1 MSYYA
6 LKTKPS
12 PQIVRTEFTRS
23 HLGSTH
29 IYSLCYAPDGTL
41 WAGTGKGLLYF
52 NGDRFVKVSGILDEV
67 NAVYACKC
75 GKVFAA
81 SLNTV
86 YTVENAVVTAK
97 CGIKESAIGI
107 LSDGA
112 GNLWLATK
120 SYLYKYDGA
129 SFVFYANIEYADSRA
144 FTACGDGNVYI
155 ANPQSL
161 MMLHGKRPRW
171 GNMMRGM
178 TNVPQAQITALK
190 TDSLGFVWVGCEDG
204 LHIYDGKSEWKGPE
218 SFDFFPKLKINVIDF
233 SDDGTVYLG
242 TDIGLYTVNGEKT
255 RFYGSKRYL
264 PDGKVTCVAAK
275 PDGSE
280 FWVGTEAGLSRI
292 EKKPMLLSE
301 KEKYYQQFSE
311 YFKRENYQTKREKT
325 VDRDITTGTVSITDN
340 DGLWT
345 AVYVAAECFR
355 YAVTGEAEAKENAK
369 KSMYAMMKLMTMTG
383 VKGFP
388 ARAYRRPGEDRFG
401 DGNRQWHLSSDETGE
416 LEWKGETSSDEL
428 VGHYLAAGLYFDLC
442 ADEED
447 KKALASCIRDVTD
460 HILDNGY
467 VLCDADGLPTTWA
480 HFGPDELNL
489 DDKWCWEKGI
499 NSLELMSFLLSAYHI
514 TGDKKYLD
522 KKNELA
528 VKYHYAMNILTHKID
543 DAHSCH
549 IDDRLGYYTV
559 LPFLRYETDPAIRRF
574 VLLATRRHFEY
585 ERVEHCPIYT
595 FITAMA
601 TEGHTDLSEAVEMLE
616 EYPLD
621 MFSYETCNSVRPDIE
636 QEERVEEFGEAPHAK
651 YAIPACER
659 VMDDLCYNPFQLD
672 GNKRDNII
680 SPASWRLA
688 YWFAKYYGMIEE

>member
-12 PQIVRTEFTRS
+12 AQIIRTEFTRS
-23 HLGSTH
+23 HVGSSH
-29 IYSLCYAPDGTL
+29 ILSLCYAPNGTL

-52 NGDRFVKVSGILDEV
+52 NGERFVKISGIINEV
-67 NAVYACKC
+67 NAVYAAPQ
-75 GKVFAA
+75 GKIFAA
-81 SLNTV
+81 SLSTV
-86 YTVENAVVTAK
+86 YTVENAAITAQ
-97 CGIKESAIGI
+97 CEIKEKAIGI
-107 LSDGA
+107 LADDA
-112 GNLWLATK
+112 ENIWLATK
-120 SYLYKYDGA
+120 SYLYKYNGSA
-129 SFVFYANIEYADSRA
+129 FVLHTRIEFADSRA
-144 FTACGDGNVYI
+144 FAACGNGDVYI
-155 ANPQSL
+155 GNPQAL

-171 GNMMRGM
+171 SNMMRGM
-178 TNVPQAQITALK
+178 TNVPESPVTALK
-190 TDSLGFVWVGCEDG
+190 TDELGFVWVGCEDG

-218 SFDFFPKLKINVIDF
+218 CFDFFPKLKINVIDL
-233 SDDGTVYLG
+233 SCDGTVYLG

-264 PDGKVTCVAAK
+264 PEGTVKCLAVK

-280 FWVGTEAGLSRI
+280 FWVGTEGGLSRI

-301 KEKYYQQFSE
+301 KEKYYQQFME
-311 YFKRENYQTKREKT
+311 YFKRENYLTKRENT
-325 VDRDITTGTVSITDN
+325 VNRDITTGNVSITDN

-355 YAVTGEAEAKENAK
+355 YAVTGEEDARENAK
-369 KSMYAMMKLMTMTG
+369 KSMKAMMKLMTMTG

-388 ARAYRRPGEDRFG
+388 ARAYRRPGEDAYG
-401 DGNRQWHLSSDETGE
+401 DGNIEWHPSSDEKGE

-428 VGHYLAAGLYFDLC
+428 VGHYLASGLYFDFC

-447 KKALASCIRDVTD
+447 KKALAGCIGDVTD

-499 NSLELMSFLLSAYHI
+499 NSLEIMSFLLSAYHI
-514 TGDKKYLD
+514 TGNKKYLD

-549 IDDRLGYYTV
+549 IDDRLGYYAL
-559 LPFLRYETDPAIRRF
+559 LPFLRYETDPAVKRF

-585 ERVEHCPIYT
+585 ERIEHCPIYS

-601 TEGHTDLSEAVEMLE
+601 TQGHTDLSEAVEMLE

-621 MFSYETCNSVRPDIE
+621 LFSYETKNSVRPDVVW
-636 QEERVEEFGEAPHAK
+636 EERTAEFGEKPHAK
-651 YAIPACER
+651 YALPACER
-659 VMDDLCYNPFQLD
+659 VADALCYNPFQLD
-672 GNKRDNII
+672 GCKKDNII
-680 SPASWRLA
+680 SPASWLFA

>member
-12 PQIVRTEFTRS
+12 AQIFRTEFDRS
-23 HLGSTH
+23 HLGSTVIH
-29 IYSLCYAPDGTL
+29 SLCYSPDGVL
-41 WAGTGKGLLYF
+41 WVGTGKGLLF
-52 NGDRFVKVSGILDEV
+52 FSGDRFVKISGISEEV
-67 NAVYACKC
+67 NAVYACPC
-75 GKVFAA
+75 GKLFAA
-81 SLNTV
+81 SLDTV
-86 YTVENAVVTAK
+86 YTVENNVIVSK
-97 CGIKESAIGI
+97 CGIKEKALNI
-107 LSDGA
+107 LADEA
-112 GNLWLATK
+112 GNIWLATK
-120 SYLYKYDGA
+120 SYLYKYNGTDFA
-129 SFVFYANIEYADSRA
+129 FYANIEFADSRA

-155 ANPQSL
+155 ACPQSL

-178 TNVPQAQITALK
+178 TNVPEAQITALK
-190 TDSLGFVWVGCEDG
+190 ADGLGFIWVGCEDG

-218 SFDFFPKLKINVIDF
+218 SFDFFPRLKINVIDF

-255 RFYGSKRYL
+255 RFYGKSRYL
-264 PDGKVTCVAAK
+264 MGSSVSCIAVK

-280 FWVGTEAGLSRI
+280 FWVGTDKGLSRI

-301 KEKYYQQFSE
+301 KEAYYQQFME
-311 YFKRENYQTKREKT
+311 YFKRENYQTKRENT
-325 VDRDITTGTVSITDN
+325 VNRDISTGNVSITDN

-355 YAVTGEAEAKENAK
+355 YASTGNEQAKQNAK

-388 ARAYRRPGEDRFG
+388 ARAYRRPGEDAFG
-401 DGNRQWHLSSDETGE
+401 DGDKEWHLSRDEISE

-428 VGHYLAAGLYFDLC
+428 VGHYLAAGLYYDFC

-447 KKALASCIRDVTD
+447 KKALAACIADVTD
-460 HILDNGY
+460 HILNNGY

-514 TGDKKYLD
+514 TGDEKYLA

-559 LPFLRYETDPAIRRF
+559 LPFLCYETDPALRRC
-574 VLLATRRHFEY
+574 VMLATRRHFEY
-585 ERVEHCPIYT
+585 ERREHCPIYT
-595 FITAMA
+595 FITAMC
-601 TEGHTDLSEAVEMLE
+601 TGGHTDLSEAVEVLE
-616 EYPLD
+616 EYPVD
-621 MFSYETCNSVRPDIE
+621 MFSYETCNSIRPDME
-636 QEERVEEFGEAPHAK
+636 QEERVAEFGERPHAK

-659 VMDDLCYNPFQLD
+659 VADDLCYNPFQLD
-672 GNKRDNII
+672 GCKRNNII
-680 SPASWRLA
+680 SPASWLLA